1 MVSQNG
7 WPIGVF
13 GVRRFRHN
21 PEALV
26 RMVNEGDDFTLGRAN
41 RPGAPQEIECEVMI
55 ETPLEIEGQMKV
67 EQRSG
72 RNGQEAGTFLLARL
86 FPGLIRSELCGSA
99 AGVFVMPVDLGF
111 EQLIGR
117 GVVGNFFERQE
128 CDQTFLKDQETSF
141 DFAFGLSIGSH
152 AVVNPHGGES
162 ALELGVGIQTVGR
175 GTVTEQTEAIGVN
188 TGWQTV
194 LFQDPAQMT
203 EMAPSGVAGDEG
215 AAQDFTGVIIQGQ
228 NQSGIL
234 FGGPPAMRRGIMLP
248 EFSNGGAL
256 PAAAGFW
263 TGPQGRDPI
272 WKLLSNVSGDRGP
285 GSFEVKATFQFVGQ
299 QREIQRLTM
308 RQDLGQKAM
317 GWQRPCG
324 LVISTGSFEFETIL
338 VAQPLVT
345 QFVEPAAPDH
355 EPLGSS
361 VCIQLA
367 GVERAEDF
375 PDKERRSPVG

>member
-1 MVSQNG
+1 
-7 WPIGVF
+7 
-13 GVRRFRHN
+13 
-21 PEALV
+21 
-26 RMVNEGDDFTLGRAN
+26 MVNEGDDFTLGRAY

-55 ETPLEIEGQMKV
+55 ETPLEIEGEMKV

-72 RNGQEAGTFLLARL
+72 RTGQEAGTFLLARL

-162 ALELGVGIQTVGR
+162 PLEL
-175 GTVTEQTEAIGVN
+175 
-188 TGWQTV
+188 
-194 LFQDPAQMT
+194 
-203 EMAPSGVAGDEG
+203 
-215 AAQDFTGVIIQGQ
+215 GVIIQGQ

>member
-1 MVSQNG
+1 
-7 WPIGVF
+7 
-13 GVRRFRHN
+13 
-21 PEALV
+21 
-26 RMVNEGDDFTLGRAN
+26 
-41 RPGAPQEIECEVMI
+41 
-55 ETPLEIEGQMKV
+55 
-67 EQRSG
+67 
-72 RNGQEAGTFLLARL
+72 
-86 FPGLIRSELCGSA
+86 
-99 AGVFVMPVDLGF
+99 
-111 EQLIGR
+111 
-117 GVVGNFFERQE
+117 
-128 CDQTFLKDQETSF
+128 
-141 DFAFGLSIGSH
+141 
-152 AVVNPHGGES
+152 
-162 ALELGVGIQTVGR
+162 
-175 GTVTEQTEAIGVN
+175 
-188 TGWQTV
+188 
-194 LFQDPAQMT
+194 
-203 EMAPSGVAGDEG
+203 
-215 AAQDFTGVIIQGQ
+215 
-228 NQSGIL
+228 
-234 FGGPPAMRRGIMLP
+234 MLP

-263 TGPQGRDPI
+263 TGPQRRDPI